1 MGKYVCIDVG
11 GTFTDV
17 AVLDE
22 NGDVNVFKAPTT
34 PHDYLEGMLEAA
46 NRAADYFNESLED
59 FLLSCS
65 LASGGA
71 LTHGSTIATNAVLEK
86 KVGKVGM
93 IVTEGFRDVLLFR
106 DGPIKNP
113 FDFQIDF
120 PEPYIPRYLTLP
132 VTERV
137 NAEGGIDI
145 PLVESDVQAALAQF
159 KKWNVDTVAVCL
171 IWSVANP
178 VHEERIREIIEAEDP
193 EIEVVLS
200 SEVNPCIREYRRW
213 VSAAM
218 DASLKRLIA
227 TYCRRVNR
235 RMNEAGYHGE
245 VGMLN
250 STGGVGNAEELIAR
264 PLYAIDS
271 GPALAPVAGARLSF
285 DELNEQNAVV
295 LDMGGTTFDVSCVRD
310 GVCAVSRETKIGWEV
325 PGISR
330 VNVHSIGAGGG
341 SIAWVDAGGMVRVGP
356 QSAGSQPGPAC
367 YDRGGTQATVSDA
380 NVILGYLD
388 PDYFNDGKMTLRV
401 DLAEEA
407 VRRDVA
413 DPLGLSVEEA
423 AFTIWTTVNANMVTA
438 IKDIT
443 IWQGIDPRNF
453 VMVVGGGACGA
464 HAIPLAEGLE
474 MGKVLIPKTA
484 GALSAV
490 GGVFSEVISEFTG
503 SVYTETREFDFTA
516 VNEML
521 GSLFQEAN
529 DFFERNRIAP
539 ENRAAEVWMEGR
551 YPYQV
556 WEIPVRIDEFL
567 TKNGK
572 LDKAG
577 LAKLVETF
585 NVEHEK
591 AFAVREDSYVE
602 CVFWRLKA
610 IGRRDVDERVKEIG
624 HDPVAELPTAA
635 LKGARKAYFREAGGT
650 VEAPLYLG
658 MPLLYGNVI
667 EGPAVIVEPTTTIA
681 IQPGYAAE
689 VTRFGNY
696 LVTKPN
702 GNGAGTRAR

>member
-11 GTFTDV
+11 GTFTDA

-22 NGDVNVFKAPTT
+22 NGDINVFKAPTT
-34 PHDYLEGMLEAA
+34 PHDYLEGMLEAV
-46 NRAADYFNESLED
+46 NRAADYYNEKLED
-59 FLLSCS
+59 FLRSGS

-71 LTHGSTIATNAVLEK
+71 ITHGSTIATNAVLEK

-93 IVTEGFRDVLLFR
+93 IVTKGFRDVLLFR

-132 VTERV
+132 VNERI
-137 NAEGGIDI
+137 NAEGGIDT
-145 PLVESDVQAALAQF
+145 PLDEQGVLDAVEQF
-159 KKWNVDTVAVCL
+159 RAWDVDTIAVCL
-171 IWSVANP
+171 SWSVANP
-178 VHEERIREIIEAEDP
+178 GHEQRIREIIAKIDP
-193 EIEVVLS
+193 SIEVILS
-200 SEVNPCIREYRRW
+200 CEVNPCIREYRRW

-235 RMNEAGYHGE
+235 RMNEAGFEGE

-250 STGGVGNAEELIAR
+250 STGGVGSAEELIAR

-271 GPALAPVAGARLSF
+271 GPALAPVAGARLSQT
-285 DELNEQNAVV
+285 ELGDADAVV

-310 GVCAVSRETKIGWEV
+310 GVCAVSREAKIGWEI
-325 PGISR
+325 PGMSR

-341 SIAWVDAGGMVRVGP
+341 SMAWVDVGGMVRVGP

-367 YDRGGTQATVSDA
+367 YDRGGTQATVTDA
-380 NVILGYLD
+380 NVVLGYLD
-388 PDYFNDGKMTLRV
+388 PDYFNDGKMNLRV
-401 DLAEEA
+401 DLAEKA
-407 VRRDVA
+407 IAASVA
-413 DPLGLSVEEA
+413 EPLGLSLEEA

-443 IWQGIDPRNF
+443 IWQGIDPRGF

-474 MGKVLIPKTA
+474 MSKVLIPKTA

-490 GGVFSEVISEFTG
+490 GGVFSDAISEFSG
-503 SVYTETREFDFTA
+503 SIYTESRDFDFVG
-516 VNEML
+516 VNNML
-521 GSLFQEAN
+521 RTLFGQGEA
-529 DFFERNRIAP
+529 FFERNRIEP
-539 ENRAAEVWMEGR
+539 DKRAVEVWMEGR

-556 WEIPVRIDEFL
+556 WEIPIRIDDFL
-567 TKNGK
+567 TDSGE
-572 LDKAG
+572 LDEAG
-577 LAKLVETF
+577 LSRMVDAF
-585 NVEHEK
+585 HAEHEK
-591 AFAVREDSYVE
+591 AFAVREETAYVE

-610 IGRRDVDERVKEIG
+610 IGKRGLEQRFDETDL
-624 HDPVAELPTAA
+624 DPVIVPSANSM
-635 LKGARKAYFREAGGT
+635 KGTRRAYFREAGGMVDT
-650 VEAPLYLG
+650 PLYLG
-658 MPLLYGNVI
+658 LQLNYGNVI

-681 IQPGYAAE
+681 IQPTYVAE
-689 VTRFGNY
+689 VTRYGNY
-696 LVTKPN
+696 LIKHGDGN
-702 GNGAGTRAR
+702 GNGNRG